1 MSELQERTFHSEN
14 DKRRFTL
21 SFSPDRLFFT
31 ISWRNNRG
39 INASHFNIL
48 RDEAISVAEDIL
60 DRYKPAESAPA
71 ARDEGWSMASIHREL
86 SEAAERSRPVT
97 LSAAEARTVLDTL
110 AAERERAVN
119 DFRMDALDAVM
130 YSVRKWLPDDYVEA
144 SPETAAADAREIA
157 LKAIEAVEAK
167 VVRTIEANDQLAS
180 RVIAAEAA
188 HLESQAAGA
197 RISIEVK
204 ALREA
209 VHKIANHSIGQLA
222 ARIDAENMRDLARS
236 AMEKAALLAH
246 EAPKEGA

>member
-1 MSELQERTFHSEN
+1 
-14 DKRRFTL
+14 
-21 SFSPDRLFFT
+21 
-31 ISWRNNRG
+31 
-39 INASHFNIL
+39 
-48 RDEAISVAEDIL
+48 
-60 DRYKPAESAPA
+60 
-71 ARDEGWSMASIHREL
+71 MASIHREL

-204 ALREA
+204 ALRAPRGDGSGGWTLDYGYLNLIAETMNQEFRVGMEEIEA
-209 VHKIANHSIGQLA
+209 VI
-222 ARIDAENMRDLARS
+222 
-236 AMEKAALLAH
+236 LAH
-246 EAPKEGA
+246 EAPKDGSGKEEGR

>member
-110 AAERERAVN
+110 AEAERN
-119 DFRMDALDAVM
+119 N
-130 YSVRKWLPDDYVEA
+130 
-144 SPETAAADAREIA
+144 TIA
-157 LKAIEAVEAK
+157 W
-167 VVRTIEANDQLAS
+167 
-180 RVIAAEAA
+180 
-188 HLESQAAGA
+188 
-197 RISIEVK
+197 
-204 ALREA
+204 EA
-209 VHKIANHSIGQLA
+209 VHKIANYSIGQLA

-236 AMEKAALLAH
+236 AREKAALLAH